1 MGPGVLASPRCRPD
15 QYPERCLCGVSA
27 DRDCA
32 ASLPA
37 LSGRESCGL
46 YDPDCHDALR
56 YFGGGSLLPA
66 AALQPPSIV
75 RVVSGCLA
83 LLLARLFH
91 RPPLPDPQIRLT
103 TLWGLSGPDPARVC
117 AVAPAGQTRSRGRA
131 L

>member
-1 MGPGVLASPRCRPD
+1 MGPGILASPRCRPD

-37 LSGRESCGL
+37 LSGRKSRGL
-46 YDPDCHDALR
+46 YDPHGDHPLWCPGRH
-56 YFGGGSLLPA
+56 SLLPA
-66 AALQPPSIV
+66 AALQPPGIV

-83 LLLARLFH
+83 LLLARLLH
-91 RPPLPDPQIRLT
+91 RPPLPDPQIRLA

-117 AVAPAGQTRSRGRA
+117 AVASAGQTRSRGCA